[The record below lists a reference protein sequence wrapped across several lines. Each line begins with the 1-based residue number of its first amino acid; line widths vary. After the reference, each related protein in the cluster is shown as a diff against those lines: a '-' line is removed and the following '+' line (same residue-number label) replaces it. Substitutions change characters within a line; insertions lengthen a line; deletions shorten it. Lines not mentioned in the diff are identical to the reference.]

1 MERLEQ
7 QIAFARE
14 TDKVKEIF
22 RQNYISDGSRK
33 ENDSEH
39 SWHSA
44 LMAVIL
50 AEYSNEPV
58 DILKVVKM
66 LLIHD
71 LVEIDAGDSYA
82 YDYAAQAT
90 AHDREVKAADRI
102 FGMLPKD
109 QKEEYRKLWDEFE
122 EYETP
127 EARYAHVMDNF
138 QPLILNDASDGISW
152 REHQVKRENIMKRN
166 EKIPSGS
173 EAIWNYMEQLIEKNI
188 HKGNIKP

>member
-14 TDKVKEIF
+14 IDKVKEIF
-22 RQNYISDGSRK
+22 RQNYIADGSRK

-44 LMAVIL
+44 LMAVLL
-50 AEYSNEPV
+50 AEYANEPV

-82 YDYAAQAT
+82 YDYEAQAT
-90 AHDREVKAADRI
+90 AHEREVKAADRI
-102 FGMLPKD
+102 FGLLPED
-109 QKEEYRKLWDEFE
+109 QEREYRALWDEFE
-122 EYETP
+122 AYETA

-138 QPLILNDASDGISW
+138 QPLILNDASDGLSW
-152 REHQVKRENIMKRN
+152 REHQVKRENLMKRN

-173 EAIWNYMEQLIEKNI
+173 RTIWNYMEQLIEKNI
-188 HKGNIKP
+188 QKGNIKP